1 VTLPSAP
8 AERYNIRLMRPRV
21 LVITFDPIV
30 QAARRLSQVLRWNAP
45 RALEDQYV
53 ADVAA
58 ASHGL
63 VEYEIVERID
73 AGEFP
78 AKTDGF
84 SYTADSFLAAWQRRA
99 GFHDPD
105 GVDYHRLLR
114 QFDLVRQVNSG
125 RIDEV
130 WLFGFPYAGFY
141 ESIMVGLNAFW
152 CNAPPI
158 PLACRRFVIM
168 GFNYERDVGCMLED
182 LGHRT
187 ESILAEVFRRHGRG
201 ENLWERFTRY
211 DKIAPGR
218 AEVGNMHFAPNSQ
231 RDYDWGNPQPVMSR
245 ADDWLDFPNL
255 TGQARR
261 MTSADWGGGD
271 MRAHHLWWF
280 ERLPHA
286 DGQTGQISNNWW
298 EYCCVAPG

>member
-1 VTLPSAP
+1 LT
-8 AERYNIRLMRPRV
+8 PRV
-21 LVITFDPIV
+21 LAITFDPHV
-30 QAARRLSQVLRWNAP
+30 QPGRKLSQALGWFTP
-45 RALEDQYV
+45 RTLEQQYID
-53 ADVAA
+53 DVAE

-63 VEYEIVERID
+63 VEYQVVERIE

-78 AKTDGF
+78 QKVDGF
-84 SYTADSFLAAWQRRA
+84 RYTAQAFLSAWQRRA

-105 GVDYHRLLR
+105 GVDYRR
-114 QFDLVRQVNSG
+114 IIQQFDIIRQVESG
-125 RIDEV
+125 RVDEV

-158 PLACRRFVIM
+158 PLACRRFVVM

-182 LGHRT
+182 LGHRA
-187 ESILAEVFRRHGRG
+187 ESIMAEVYRRARG

-218 AEVGNMHFAPNSQ
+218 AEVGNMHFAPNSV
-231 RDYDWGNPQPVMSR
+231 RDYDWGNPRPVLSR

-255 TGQARR
+255 TGKSRR
-261 MTSADWGGGD
+261 MTCADWGSGD

-280 ERLPHA
+280 QRLPHVE
-286 DGQTGQISNNWW
+286 GEVRGVRNNWW
-298 EYCCVAPG
+298 EYVIESDLVG